1 MKRTFF
7 VAMFLIIC
15 LSGNTKQLFFSGYSI
30 SDGLSQSVVN
40 CIFQDSKGFI
50 WLGTQNGLNK
60 FDGYTFKIYSYDP
73 DDTTS
78 ISNNWIFGIT
88 EDKAGNIWVGTK
100 GGLNRFIRKEERFE
114 KIRYSAPYPGNLT
127 EYVYDVKCSRNGNIL
142 INTPPVLTVCN
153 PEHISF
159 SHYISTLPYDGS
171 VKDYN
176 IPLTETENGNIWIG
190 STNGLA
196 VFRPSVNNPGYS
208 AVSGYPAGLSDK
220 NITALDSDNSGNIW
234 IGTDEGLFRFYASGD
249 KGGDN
254 SITERVSFPGNNFI
268 RAITHD
274 NSGNLWIASEGGGL
288 TCICNSGDGHKVTEN
303 FNAGNSEI
311 FNNII
316 LSLAIDRSQNLWLG
330 TLSGVNKT
338 DLKKQK
344 FRLYRKGNSPYS
356 VNLADNVIAS
366 LYKNRDNEIWIG
378 NWGMGLNIYNRESG
392 EVEYYSPNLK
402 GRHYIPNGFVHV
414 IFKDSDS
421 NIWTGTRDGLLVFSE
436 ESRTFL
442 RPDQFPGNPGL
453 PEFPGLRIFS
463 MIQSK
468 NGDYWIA
475 TQDGLFRKRPGIDE
489 PERFHTEA
497 SQGQKIS
504 SNLVYSVMEDSEGL
518 IWIASGEGLYLFDPA
533 ASEIKNFRKSEK
545 TRNSLADNYI
555 ISLCED
561 KNGDIWIGT
570 TSYIN
575 KFSKEDSTF
584 HYYSKEDGLPGNII
598 YSIVKDKTGKLWFA
612 TGSGLC
618 RYDPDTDSFHTY
630 SVEDGIQGLEF
641 NIGAAYASDD
651 GEIFFGGM
659 NGFNSF
665 YPDSITV
672 NSNIPGIEFT
682 AAYIINKGIRKD
694 VNIDKTDRIELD
706 YKDHSFTVEFAV
718 MEFTN
723 PSRNMFIYK
732 MEGIDDE
739 WIDIGNRNFVL
750 FANLPPGDYNLQVK
764 GSNNDGVW
772 NEKGA
777 EVAIHVN
784 PPWWRSRAAYTGY
797 IILLI
802 AIIYLIVKIR
812 ERRHVRYRKILEQ
825 KVKER
830 TIRIEEQ
837 KAEIL
842 KKNAEL
848 NELNATKDKFFS
860 IIAHDLRNP
869 FNSIIGLTDVLLMN
883 LQDVSREKLQKYLI
897 NIKHSSH
904 QAHELLENLLVW
916 ARSQTGALNFNP
928 AQINIKELADDSLA
942 IVSAHA
948 AYKNI
953 SINLDIGDDAEIFGD
968 PDMIKTI
975 LRNLLTNAIKF
986 TRENGE
992 VKVHLSTTGK
1002 ECILAV
1008 KDNGIGISEEKI
1020 TTLFSEN
1027 KPHTTKGTSR
1037 ESGSG
1042 LGLVLCRY
1050 LAEKH
1055 GGRIEVLSEKEKG
1068 SEFRVILPSVK
1079 NEIKN
1084 AGD

>member
-7 VAMFLIIC
+7 IALLMILC
-15 LSGNTKQLFFSGYSI
+15 LPGNTRQLFFSGYSI

-60 FDGYTFKIYSYDP
+60 FDGYTFKIYSYEPGDI
-73 DDTTS
+73 TS
-78 ISNNWIFGIT
+78 ISNNWIYGIT

-100 GGLNRFIRKEERFE
+100 GGLNRFIRNEERFE
-114 KIRYSAPYPGNLT
+114 KIRYSTPFTSNLT
-127 EYVYDVKCSRNGNIL
+127 EYVYDVKCSGNGNIL
-142 INTPPVLTVCN
+142 INTPPVLTVCD
-153 PEHISF
+153 PEQMSF

-176 IPLTETENGNIWIG
+176 IPLLETENGDIWIG
-190 STNGLA
+190 SARGLTI
-196 VFRPSVNNPGYS
+196 FSLPDNSPGS
-208 AVSGYPAGLSDK
+208 AESRYPAGLADK
-220 NITALDSDNSGNIW
+220 NITALDSDNRGNIW
-234 IGTDEGLFRFYASGD
+234 IGTDEGLYCFNASGD
-249 KGGDN
+249 KKGN
-254 SITERVSFPGNNFI
+254 NFITKKVSLPGSNFI

-288 TCICNSGDGHKVTEN
+288 TCICNSDDGYKVTEN

-344 FRLYRKGNSPYS
+344 FKLYRKGNSPYS
-356 VNLADNVIAS
+356 INLADNVIAS

-392 EVEYYSPNLK
+392 EIEYYSPNLK

-414 IFKDSDS
+414 IYKDRDS
-421 NIWTGTRDGLLVFSE
+421 NIWAGTRDGLLIFNE
-436 ESRTFL
+436 GSRTFL

-453 PEFPGLRIFS
+453 PGFSGLRIFS
-463 MIQSK
+463 MLHTRT
-468 NGDYWIA
+468 GDYWIA
-475 TQDGLFRKRPGIDE
+475 TQDGLFRKEPDRDE
-489 PERFHTEA
+489 TERFHTEA
-497 SQGQKIS
+497 PQNQRIS
-504 SNLVYSVMEDSEGL
+504 SNLIYSILEDSEGL
-518 IWIASGEGLYLFDPA
+518 IWIATSEGLDLFDPGT
-533 ASEIKNFRKSEK
+533 SEIKHFRKTEEMI
-545 TRNSLADNYI
+545 NSLADNYT

-584 HYYSKEDGLPGNII
+584 HYYSKEYGVPGNII
-598 YSIVKDKTGKLWFA
+598 YSILKDKTDKLWFA

-641 NIGAAYASDD
+641 NIGASYINDD

-665 YPDSITV
+665 YPDSITD

-682 AAYIINKGIRKD
+682 AAYIINKGVRQDI
-694 VNIDKTDRIELD
+694 NINKTDRIELD
-706 YKDHSFTVEFAV
+706 YKDHSFTVEFAAL
-718 MEFTN
+718 EFTN
-723 PSRNMFIYK
+723 PSRNMFMYK

-772 NEKGA
+772 NEIGTGV
-777 EVAIHVN
+777 EIHVN
-784 PPWWRSRAAYTGY
+784 PPWWRSRAAYAGY
-797 IILLI
+797 LILLI

-812 ERRHVRYRKILEQ
+812 ERRHIRYRKILKQ

-848 NELNATKDKFFS
+848 NELNASKDKFFS

-904 QAHELLENLLVW
+904 QAHELLENLLLW

-928 AQINIKELADDSLA
+928 AQINIKDLVDDSLA

-953 SINLDIGDDAEIFGD
+953 SINIDIENDATIFGD

-992 VKVHLSTTGK
+992 VKIQLTTTGK

-1008 KDNGIGISEEKI
+1008 KDNGIGISEEKMEAI
-1020 TTLFSEN
+1020 FSTD
-1027 KPHTTKGTSR
+1027 KPHTSQGTSR

-1042 LGLVLCRY
+1042 LGLVLCRD
-1050 LAEKH
+1050 LTEKH
-1055 GGRIEVLSEKEKG
+1055 GGRIEVYSEKDKG